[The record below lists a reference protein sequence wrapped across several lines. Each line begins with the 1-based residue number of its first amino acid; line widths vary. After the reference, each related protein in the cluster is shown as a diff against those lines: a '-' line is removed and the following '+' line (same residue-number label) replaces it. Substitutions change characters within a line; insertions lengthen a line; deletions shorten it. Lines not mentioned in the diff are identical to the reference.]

1 MGEKYNSLRRLKR
14 QNVELKQKLLDNNI
28 KINDDEK

>member
-14 QNVELKQKLLDNNI
+14 HNVELKQKLLDNNI